1 MWLNP
6 RGTQGEDETLKLP
19 INVTPEEFN
28 GAVKKL
34 KREPAEGK
42 EAAAWLLAASVGSCT
57 GM

>member
-42 EAAAWLLAASVGSCT
+42 EAAAWLLAASA
-57 GM
+57 